1 MPRPTFLSQIARIRS
16 EMQQKANEIRHNNL
30 IEEAN
35 QSLREENLITLTAII
50 TAKAFV
56 NGQVHGPIIKFFDEV
71 YILKTFPGFGA
82 FYGMVT
88 KYEDPYYEVYLRVVN
103 LVNNRIFIYFFL
115 ITDCIHRR
123 GL

>member
-1 MPRPTFLSQIARIRS
+1 MPRPTFLSQIARVRS
-16 EMQQKANEIRHNNL
+16 EMQQKANEIRHNTL

-56 NGQVHGPIIKFFDEV
+56 NGHVHGPIIKFSDEAYV
-71 YILKTFPGFGA
+71 LKTFPGFGE

-88 KYEDPYYEVYLRVVN
+88 KYEDPYYEV
-103 LVNNRIFIYFFL
+103 FL
-115 ITDCIHRR
+115 LI
-123 GL
+123 

>member
-1 MPRPTFLSQIARIRS
+1 MPRPTFLSQIERIRS

-56 NGQVHGPIIKFFDEV
+56 NGQVHGPIIKFSDEAYV
-71 YILKTFPGFGA
+71 LKNFPGFGE

-88 KYEDPYYEVYLRVVN
+88 KYEDPYYEV
-103 LVNNRIFIYFFL
+103 
-115 ITDCIHRR
+115 
-123 GL
+123 